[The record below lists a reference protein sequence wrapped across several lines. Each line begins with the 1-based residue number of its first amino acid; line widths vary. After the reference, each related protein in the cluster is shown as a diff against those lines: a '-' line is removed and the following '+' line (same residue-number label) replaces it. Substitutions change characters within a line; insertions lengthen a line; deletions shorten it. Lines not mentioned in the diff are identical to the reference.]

1 MKSLFFAFLMDCWRK
16 GFADEAKLQSYVPKY
31 ISNEECQ
38 EIIKT
43 TDTTE

>member
-1 MKSLFFAFLMDCWRK
+1 MKSLFFGFLMDCWRK

-38 EIIKT
+38 EIKE
-43 TDTTE
+43 TTETKE